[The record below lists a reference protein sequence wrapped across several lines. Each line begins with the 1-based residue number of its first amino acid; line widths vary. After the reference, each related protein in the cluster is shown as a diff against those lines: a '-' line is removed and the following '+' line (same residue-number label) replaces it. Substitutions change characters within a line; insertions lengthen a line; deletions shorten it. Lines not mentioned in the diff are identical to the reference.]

1 MSIQSNTSIQ
11 SIVPIVTTKLMRE
24 TRAFYVDLL
33 GMQLSYEHEHYLGVR
48 AGATG
53 SPELGFMLPDPDAPD
68 VFNGKGITFAFRVEN
83 ADKEHA
89 RLKRAGAAILREPK
103 DEPWGARAF
112 IVRDPNGVTL
122 YVSHPIPAAVE
133 FQASA
138 K

>member
-1 MSIQSNTSIQ
+1 MSAQSTTSIR

-33 GMQLSYEHEHYLGVR
+33 GMSVAYDHEHYLGVR
-48 AGATG
+48 AGAEG
-53 SPELGFMLPDPDAPD
+53 SPELGFMLPDKDAPD
-68 VFNGKGITFAFRVEN
+68 VFNGKGVTYAFRVDD

-112 IVRDPNGVTL
+112 ILRDPNGVTL
-122 YVSHPIPAAVE
+122 YVSHPIPAALE
-133 FQASA
+133 FQSSV

>member
-1 MSIQSNTSIQ
+1 MSIQ

-33 GMQLSYEHEHYLGVR
+33 GFQLSYEHEHYLGVR
-48 AGATG
+48 TGAAG
-53 SPELGFMLPDPDAPD
+53 SPEIGFMLPDKDAPEL
-68 VFNGKGITFAFRVEN
+68 FNGKGITFAFRVED

-89 RLKRAGAAILREPK
+89 RLRRAGATILREPK

-112 IVRDPNGVTL
+112 ILRDPNGVTL
-122 YVSHPIPAAVE
+122 YLSHPIPAALE
-133 FQASA
+133 FQASV

>member
-1 MSIQSNTSIQ
+1 MSTQSTTSIR

-33 GMQLSYEHEHYLGVR
+33 GMSVSYDHEHYLGVR
-48 AGATG
+48 AGAEG
-53 SPELGFMLPDPDAPD
+53 SPELGFMLPDPDAQD
-68 VFNGKGITFAFRVEN
+68 VFNGKGITYAFRVDD

-89 RLKRAGAAILREPK
+89 RLKRAGATILREPK

-112 IVRDPNGVTL
+112 ILRDPNGVTL
-122 YVSHPIPAAVE
+122 YLSHPIPAALE
-133 FQASA
+133 FQSSA

>member
-1 MSIQSNTSIQ
+1 MSIQSIS
-11 SIVPIVTTKLMRE
+11 PIVTTKLLGE

-33 GMQLSYEHEHYLGVR
+33 GFQLSYDHECYLGVR
-48 AGATG
+48 TGAKG
-53 SPELGFMLPDPDAPD
+53 SHEIGFMSPDADAPD
-68 VFNGKGITFAFRVEN
+68 VFDGKGITFGIRVDD

-89 RLKRAGAAILREPK
+89 RLKRAGAAIVREPR

-112 IVRDPNGVTL
+112 ILRDPNGVTL
-122 YVSHPIPAAVE
+122 YLSHPIPAAAE